1 MEESK
6 SIIDDLEKE
15 ALALAD
21 SRSKEAILIALNK
34 INNRSDPEVLKLLSR
49 ARDLI
54 IEYINLKTLLTKANR
69 RDRFGY
75 EFNFSEYYNCV
86 DLKHKHIEP
95 THVIKSRIRYVKGE
109 RNIIEKEIFDKTG
122 IIYKNLFNKK
132 R

>member
-69 RDRFGY
+69 R
-75 EFNFSEYYNCV
+75 
-86 DLKHKHIEP
+86 
-95 THVIKSRIRYVKGE
+95 
-109 RNIIEKEIFDKTG
+109 
-122 IIYKNLFNKK
+122 
-132 R
+132 

>member
-69 RDRFGY
+69 RDRFG
-75 EFNFSEYYNCV
+75 CV